1 MIGGRLL
8 VLEEVAGELG
18 CSVATVRRRV
28 RNGELPV
35 YVDGRIV
42 RVREDDLRRY
52 IAERISRRVGAV
64 TSAVPAGHTMP
75 KGLRLWD

>member
-8 VLEEVAGELG
+8 MLEEVADELG
-18 CSVATVRRRV
+18 CSVATVKRRV
-28 RNGELPV
+28 RSGDLPV

-52 IAERISRRVGAV
+52 ITERIRRRVDSA
-64 TSAVPAGHTMP
+64 TSWVAAGRPMA